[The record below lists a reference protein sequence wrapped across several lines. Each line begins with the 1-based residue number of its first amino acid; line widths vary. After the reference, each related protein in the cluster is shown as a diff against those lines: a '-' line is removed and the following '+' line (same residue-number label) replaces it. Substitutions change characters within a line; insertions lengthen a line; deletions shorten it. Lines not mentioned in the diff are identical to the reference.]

1 MIKSFKESTSRYAAK
16 MAEILNIRC
25 IDMIIVSFCCL
36 DRIWPTFGLHQAT
49 SQTTL
54 TDTHLIFAG
63 YLYKVGRESAVWSR
77 VKPHEVLNLSL
88 LPPVSQIQNKMG
100 DRSARGDTG
109 IWGRGA
115 EEKEKKEKEKKEKEK
130 DKKEKIPICVKA

>member
-16 MAEILNIRC
+16 MAEILNIWC

-36 DRIWPTFGLHQAT
+36 DRIWPTFGLLRAT

-100 DRSARGDTG
+100 DRSAREDTG
-109 IWGRGA
+109 IWGRGGA
-115 EEKEKKEKEKKEKEK
+115 EEKEEKEKE
-130 DKKEKIPICVKA
+130 KKEKIPICVEA